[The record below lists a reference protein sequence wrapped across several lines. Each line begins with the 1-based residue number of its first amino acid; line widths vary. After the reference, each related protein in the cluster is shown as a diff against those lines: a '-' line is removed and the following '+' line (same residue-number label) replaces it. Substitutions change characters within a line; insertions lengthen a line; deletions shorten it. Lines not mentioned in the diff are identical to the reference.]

1 MDIQKIN
8 INKLNPAKYNPRK
21 QLKAGDSEYEKLKK
35 SIETFGYVEPVV
47 WNKQTGNVVGGH
59 QRITVLKDL
68 GIKEIDCVIVDLH
81 VNDEKALNVALNKVS
96 GIWDD
101 ALLKDLLQELDNGM
115 YDLEL
120 TGFDTKEI
128 EDLMTQFHIDTPEV
142 IDNADVEAS
151 GTSLKSSKN
160 YIPIQIG
167 NYIFT
172 VDDEVNKQFLEEI
185 FEEVRSLNDENKL
198 KINKIIINAL
208 VKASGDIRDEIQS

>member
-21 QLKAGDSEYEKLKK
+21 SLKPGDPEYEKLKK

-47 WNKQTGNVVGGH
+47 WNKRTGFIVGGH
-59 QRITVLKDL
+59 QRFTVLKDL
-68 GIKEIDCVIVDLH
+68 GYTEVDCVVVDLH

-96 GIWDD
+96 GSWDD
-101 ALLKDLLQELDNGM
+101 ALLKDLLQELDNGA

-128 EDLMTQFHIDTPEV
+128 ENLMLQFHVDTPEI
-142 IDNADVEAS
+142 IDNDNVEAS

-160 YIPIQIG
+160 YIPIQIC

-185 FEEVRSLNDENKL
+185 FEEVRQLNDETKL
-198 KINKIIINAL
+198 KINKIIIDAL
-208 VKASGDIRDEIQS
+208 VEATGDIRDEIQS